1 MKYIPYEKLS
11 KAKKRE
17 LDRKNRNTWNNVKP
31 ITRVHRSAKEY
42 RRKNKNIYDAYPDY
56 WYEENRFLCALSLKT
71 TSFTA
76 DSGDRIFTVGPNA
89 TILSIIDS

>member
-56 WYEENRFLCALSLKT
+56 
-71 TSFTA
+71 
-76 DSGDRIFTVGPNA
+76 
-89 TILSIIDS
+89 